1 MEDKKRYH
9 EDQLVQIKSFFRSK
23 LTQKFDPSQEAKQK
37 HIEDQKRLLS
47 AKENVTD
54 RDDFDV
60 ERDEMKDN
68 MLSDWAHRQEDL
80 ARAAQLPQER
90 EQFNEKKAVI
100 REVTDR
106 LYGERGNAATTLKS
120 MSMTNGI
127 LSDIDRLE
135 KQPSS
140 IEQPKI
146 ISNFKNQ
153 KKSMYRNLNKELS
166 LPTLHFLKP
175 TRSYF

>member
-1 MEDKKRYH
+1 M
-9 EDQLVQIKSFFRSK
+9 
-23 LTQKFDPSQEAKQK
+23 
-37 HIEDQKRLLS
+37 
-47 AKENVTD
+47 KENL
-54 RDDFDV
+54 
-60 ERDEMKDN
+60 
-68 MLSDWAHRQEDL
+68 LSDWATGQEDM
-80 ARAAQLPQER
+80 ARAAFLPQER

-106 LYGERGNAATTLKS
+106 LYGERGTAATTLKS

-140 IEQPKI
+140 IDQPKI